1 MGLPCRSHRCAAPVP
16 YPFSL
21 VLFHVAVPLRSLFI
35 LRLIILSQF
44 DYDVLN
50 QTMGIN
56 GSKEVA
62 SPGSHSSNPAR
73 PHRSPTALRA
83 ASHSPREGKVTP
95 RSTPPE
101 TLFQALFGRVWLLN
115 VNWRARAFPFK
126 ERYN

>member
-62 SPGSHSSNPAR
+62 SPGSQSSPPAR

-83 ASHSPREGKVTP
+83 ASHSPREGVVPP
-95 RSTPPE
+95 RSTQSLQ
-101 TLFQALFGRVWLLN
+101 TLTGHELCASTQALLRGWAPSR
-115 VNWRARAFPFK
+115 R
-126 ERYN
+126 E